1 VLIVSNP
8 PEDTSKQNPS
18 RTRVDR
24 RKSLPRSVASV
35 AVIVAVMM
43 AAAIA
48 LTLRRSS
55 PTQPATAGTVASTAV
70 AAPGATSGPVD
81 VAIMDFAFAP
91 ETVTVKAGTTV
102 TWTNHDSEAHTVRTT
117 KSTAVKSDVLA
128 TDATFS
134 FTFTTPGEYAYH
146 CSIHPEMHGTVVV
159 TG

>member
-1 VLIVSNP
+1 VLIVSKP
-8 PEDTSKQNPS
+8 PEDSSKQNLS
-18 RTRVDR
+18 R
-24 RKSLPRSVASV
+24 RKSPRSVVSV
-35 AVIVAVMM
+35 AVIIAVML

-48 LTLRRSS
+48 LTVRRSS
-55 PTQPATAGTVASTAV
+55 PTQPAAAGTVTSTAV
-70 AAPGATSGPVD
+70 AAAPRATSGPVD

-91 ETVTVKAGTTV
+91 ATVTVKAGSTV

-117 KSTAVKSDVLA
+117 KSTTVKSDVLA